1 MIRGRAIKYPD
12 NVDTDVIIPARYLK
26 HGSDP
31 EILRSHAMEDLDPQF
46 HQKVKER
53 RIIVAGRNFGCGS
66 SREQAVLALKYSGI
80 DLIIA
85 QSFARIF
92 FRNSIN
98 LGLPV
103 MEVPGASIIEDNDY
117 LEADL
122 ESGRVYLPERG
133 IELMGTK
140 VPEFMMD
147 ILRAGGIVPYLR
159 GLRGCRG

>member
-31 EILRSHAMEDLDPQF
+31 EILRGHAMEDLDPLF
-46 HQKVKER
+46 HQKVRER

-80 DLIIA
+80 ELIIA

-103 MEVPGASIIEDNDY
+103 MEVPEASIIEDNEY

-122 ESGRVYLPERG
+122 EKGRVYLPERG
-133 IELMGTK
+133 IELIGTK
-140 VPEFMMD
+140 IPEFMMG

-159 GLRGCRG
+159 GMRGCRG